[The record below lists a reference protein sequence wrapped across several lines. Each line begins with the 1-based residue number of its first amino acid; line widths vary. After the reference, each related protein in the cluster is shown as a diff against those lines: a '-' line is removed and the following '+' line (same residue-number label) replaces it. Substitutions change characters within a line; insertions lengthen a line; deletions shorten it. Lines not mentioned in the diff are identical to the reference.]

1 MAAVAAL
8 ALAGC
13 GGGGG
18 GAAAGAQR
26 SSATSSAGSST
37 STAAGTMTGTVA
49 GRRPTKLLVVV
60 LENHAPD
67 SVEREMPWLSAQGK
81 QYGNATQYYALAH
94 PSLPNYLAMAG
105 GTTFGITDDAHQ
117 LAGAS
122 VFGQGAPGAARTY
135 AEGMS
140 EPCQQHN
147 DGRYAVR
154 HNPWTYFPDE
164 RSACRRD
171 DVPAG
176 TPSGG
181 ALQSDLAAGRMP
193 TFGLLVPDVCN
204 DAHDCDLSTADKWLA
219 TWNQAIQAGADWKAG
234 RLAVL
239 VTFDE
244 DDHSAGN
251 HITAVLMH
259 PSLHGVRVDQRLDHL
274 DLSASASRLVGAQPL
289 RDAAGRAGV
298 LAAFGLG

>member
-1 MAAVAAL
+1 L
-8 ALAGC
+8 
-13 GGGGG
+13 
-18 GAAAGAQR
+18 
-26 SSATSSAGSST
+26 
-37 STAAGTMTGTVA
+37 
-49 GRRPTKLLVVV
+49 RPTKLLVVV

-67 SVEREMPWLSAQGK
+67 SVEREMPWLSAQGR
-81 QYGNATQYYALAH
+81 QYGSAT
-94 PSLPNYLAMAG
+94 PDS
-105 GTTFGITDDAHQ
+105 HQ
-117 LAGAS
+117 LDGAS
-122 VFGQGAPGAARTY
+122 VFGQGAAPGAARTY

-140 EPCQQHN
+140 EPCEQHN

-154 HNPWTYFPDE
+154 HNPWAYFPAE
-164 RSACRRD
+164 GTACRRD

-193 TFGLLVPDVCN
+193 TFGLLIPDVCN
-204 DAHDCDLSTADKWLA
+204 DAHDCELSTADQWLA
-219 TWNQAIQAGADWKAG
+219 SWGKAIQAGADWKAG

-259 PSLHGVRVDQRLDHL
+259 PSLHGVRVDQRLDHR
-274 DLSASASRLVGAQPL
+274 DLSASASRLLGAQPL
-289 RDAAGRAGV
+289 REAAGRAGV
-298 LAAFGLG
+298 LAAFGLA